1 MLVSNKSLKWLK
13 WVILFCCIVFISRW
27 AVLYGPYI
35 FSFDSQHYTR
45 LDRIPYEMFTPDE
58 IKNAPGMTD
67 KSIISYYPQDGTRSE
82 GIKVEYDGRRDIKEL
97 EEYLLS
103 LGYHEGYDPIVGKRW
118 YSSGK
123 FRRAY
128 IIGGEGN
135 TVLGFSR

>member
-1 MLVSNKSLKWLK
+1 MK
-13 WVILFCCIVFISRW
+13 WVILFCCIVFTTRW

-67 KSIISYYPQDGTRSE
+67 KSIISYYPQDGTSSE
-82 GIKVEYDGRRDIKEL
+82 GIQVEYDGKRNIKEL

-118 YSSGK
+118 YSSGE
-123 FRRAY
+123 FGRAY

-135 TVLGFSR
+135 TVLGFSRVILPQNHSN

>member
-67 KSIISYYPQDGTRSE
+67 KSIISYYPQDGTSSE
-82 GIKVEYDGRRDIKEL
+82 GIQVEYDGRRDIKEL

-128 IIGGEGN
+128 IIGGEGD
-135 TVLGFSR
+135 TVLRFSR